1 MRIITK
7 SGTDIPYEAVSL
19 VARQIYGI
27 DTEVKECVLGAC
39 FMYRPNPAETRKPIF
54 VAKYDTLEEVRETIL
69 QIAILAAKGTKLI
82 RMTESGEIEVVV

>member
-19 VARQIYGI
+19 VTKTIYGAESAE
-27 DTEVKECVLGAC
+27 TKTYMLGAC
-39 FMYRPNPAETRKPIF
+39 FMYRPTENRNPIY
-54 VAKYDTLEEVRETIL
+54 VAKYDTSEEARQTIL

-82 RMTESGEIEVVV
+82 RMTENGEIEVVV